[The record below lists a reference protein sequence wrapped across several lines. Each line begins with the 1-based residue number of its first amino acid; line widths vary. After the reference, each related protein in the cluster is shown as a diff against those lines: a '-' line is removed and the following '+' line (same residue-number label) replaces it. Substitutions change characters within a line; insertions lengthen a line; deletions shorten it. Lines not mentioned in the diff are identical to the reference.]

1 MLYIRS
7 SLLNMCGVVKVDAEC
22 LGDETI
28 ARDACKQL
36 AARLGG
42 GELVEKEAY
51 RSLEGQLPEKSF

>member
-1 MLYIRS
+1 
-7 SLLNMCGVVKVDAEC
+7 MCGVVKVDAEC